1 MLTDTDKCT
10 AKKLSQRPAKL
21 SDEQVAEICRLDLK
35 RVPEVL
41 IARGLKVNRRTV
53 ARVLARMR
61 AALSVSANLD
71 EERGRAL
78 GVYRELQREA
88 WAAAAEGRQ
97 RGRGSAPYL
106 SVVLVAQGRI
116 DRVLGLDVAVAE
128 DDMAQFKKVVVEAIR
143 AESPQLAG
151 RLSQKFLA
159 MADA

>member
-1 MLTDTDKCT
+1 MSNTDKCT
-10 AKKLSQRPAKL
+10 ATKFPERPAKL
-21 SDEQVAEICRLDLK
+21 TDEQVAQICRLDLQQ
-35 RVPEVL
+35 VPEVL
-41 IARGLKVNRRTV
+41 IARGLKLNRRTV

-61 AALSVSANLD
+61 AALSVSAALD

-78 GVYRELQREA
+78 GVYRQAMREA
-88 WAAAAEGRQ
+88 WAAAADGRQ

-106 SVVLVAQGRI
+106 SVVLAAQGRI

-128 DDMAQFKKVVVEAIR
+128 DDMAQFKKVVVEVIR

-151 RLSQKFLA
+151 KLSQRFLA

>member
-1 MLTDTDKCT
+1 MSNTDKCT
-10 AKKLSQRPAKL
+10 VAKLSQRPAKL
-21 SDEQVAEICRLDLK
+21 SDEQVAEICRLDL
-35 RVPEVL
+35 RQVPEVL
-41 IARGLKVNRRTV
+41 IARDLKLHRRTV

-61 AALSVSANLD
+61 AALSVSAALD

-78 GVYRELQREA
+78 GVYRQVMREA
-88 WAAAAEGRQ
+88 WAATADSTQ

-106 SVVLVAQGRI
+106 SVVLAAQGRI
-116 DRVLGLDVAVAE
+116 DRVLGLDVAVAG

>member
-1 MLTDTDKCT
+1 MTSTDKCT
-10 AKKLSQRPAKL
+10 AAKFSERPAKL
-21 SDEQVAEICRLDLK
+21 TDEQVAEICRRDLQQ
-35 RVPEVL
+35 VPEVL
-41 IARGLKVNRRTV
+41 IARGLKLNRRTV

-61 AALSVSANLD
+61 AALSVSAALD

-78 GVYRELQREA
+78 GVYRQIQREG
-88 WAAAAEGRQ
+88 WAAVADGKQ

-106 SVVLVAQGRI
+106 SVVLAAQGRI
-116 DRVLGLDVAVAE
+116 DRVLGLDVAAE
-128 DDMAQFKKVVVEAIR
+128 TSAVDSFKKVVVEAIR